1 MRRLLRFT
9 HHRNSSATYRK
20 NNDKF
25 DTKPVAI
32 GCSSIGL
39 TINNPTFS
47 LNFYQKDAV
56 SNNRTAETYKL
67 YFIDKVGRTIC
78 QPVSII
84 ADKTSENIQ
93 ERQFRP
99 HFILNNQTYDKNE
112 VYYLVME
119 AESTG
124 EKHKHEFR
132 INIAFEL

>member
-1 MRRLLRFT
+1 MNVLM
-9 HHRNSSATYRK
+9 
-20 NNDKF
+20 
-25 DTKPVAI
+25 
-32 GCSSIGL
+32 
-39 TINNPTFS
+39 S
-47 LNFYQKDAV
+47 LV
-56 SNNRTAETYKL
+56 HCWHLSNNRTAETYKL